1 VPLDMTPRDS
11 ARLFYLIFSTS
22 AFIGISLFYARY
34 KLPFTT
40 IVIAASLV
48 ALVAISLSFLLPN
61 SSLLG
66 KFVLASPSCSTTHDS
81 FHIRNKL
88 NGWNSL
94 LYLSNAFAQI
104 VRDLGVEGALNST
117 LPLLFIGMLVRVLG
131 IGWSP
136 FRRVVMNRMPSS
148 IATRTPPAA

>member
-1 VPLDMTPRDS
+1 MIHSIFATNSTGGIGTWLVFLVFIVFTV
-11 ARLFYLIFSTS
+11 LTLI
-22 AFIGISLFYARY
+22 ALIIDRRAL
-34 KLPFTT
+34 
-40 IVIAASLV
+40 LV
-48 ALVAISLSFLLPN
+48 S
-61 SSLLG
+61 
-66 KFVLASPSCSTTHDS
+66 
-81 FHIRNKL
+81 
-88 NGWNSL
+88 SL